1 MEANASEARLMR
13 SEKKTYRL
21 YIICILYVYAPPLT
35 KLTNQEMKKEKITI
49 NDVAPAQQ
57 YQRDGL
63 LA

>member
-1 MEANASEARLMR
+1 MEANASGARLMR
-13 SEKKTYRL
+13 NEKNISIIYNM
-21 YIICILYVYAPPLT
+21 YIIYAPPST